1 MTTGRITDIG
11 IPMPYVNEAGD
22 NPPVNGQDFMGKLKS
37 AMETQATAINDLV
50 PVKEQT
56 PAQTQTPDNT
66 SASATKDVSEA
77 SKAGADRENIKSNVD
92 VSVDTEA
99 ANAYMDAMISLSA
112 IAREKGL
119 DLKPSMGDILSQ
131 DGVLTSIRTDGIEAY
146 KEGLDHCMA
155 LVMNQFDEAKDREG
169 EITRKDLTSKVDSIA
184 NSLETVKKN
193 VDTLEKMIRD
203 NLTAR
208 IHEMLG
214 DQKFDESRVL
224 TEVAVMLNRY
234 TINEEVVRLGAHI
247 AEFRKLLQSNEPV
260 GKRMDFLSQEMNR
273 EINTIGSKS
282 QIVEVN
288 FEVVNMKDSL
298 ENIREQIRNI
308 E

>member
-1 MTTGRITDIG
+1 MKSMTAYGYG
-11 IPMPYVNEAGD
+11 EFQNE
-22 NPPVNGQDFMGKLKS
+22 NYLMTMELKS
-37 AMETQATAINDLV
+37 YNNRFLEIGFFAPPYLSQYEAVVTETIKSHAQRGHIDLSIK
-50 PVKEQT
+50 VK
-56 PAQTQTPDNT
+56 
-66 SASATKDVSEA
+66 
-77 SKAGADRENIKSNVD
+77 NIKSNVD

-155 LVMNQFDEAKDREG
+155 LVMTQFDEAKDREG

>member
-1 MTTGRITDIG
+1 MKSMTAYGYG
-11 IPMPYVNEAGD
+11 EFQNE
-22 NPPVNGQDFMGKLKS
+22 NYLMTMELKS
-37 AMETQATAINDLV
+37 YNNRFLEIGFFAPPYLSQYEAVATETIKAHAQRGHIDLSIK
-50 PVKEQT
+50 VK
-56 PAQTQTPDNT
+56 
-66 SASATKDVSEA
+66 
-77 SKAGADRENIKSNVD
+77 NIKSNVD

-155 LVMNQFDEAKDREG
+155 LVMTQFDEAKDREG

-184 NSLETVKKN
+184 NSLEIVKKN

-203 NLTAR
+203 NLIAR

>member
-1 MTTGRITDIG
+1 MKSMTAYGYG
-11 IPMPYVNEAGD
+11 EFQNE
-22 NPPVNGQDFMGKLKS
+22 NYLMTMELKS
-37 AMETQATAINDLV
+37 YNNRFLEIGFFAPPYLSQYEAVVTETIKSHAQRGHIDLSIK
-50 PVKEQT
+50 VK
-56 PAQTQTPDNT
+56 
-66 SASATKDVSEA
+66 
-77 SKAGADRENIKSNVD
+77 NIKSNVD

-131 DGVLTSIRTDGIEAY
+131 DGVLTSIRTDGLEAY

-155 LVMNQFDEAKDREG
+155 LVMTQFDEAKDREG

>member
-1 MTTGRITDIG
+1 M
-11 IPMPYVNEAGD
+11 GD
-22 NPPVNGQDFMGKLKS
+22 NMKSMTAYGYGEFQNENYLMTMELKS
-37 AMETQATAINDLV
+37 YNNRFLEIGFFAPPYLSQYEAVATETIKAHAQRGHIDLSIK
-50 PVKEQT
+50 VK
-56 PAQTQTPDNT
+56 
-66 SASATKDVSEA
+66 
-77 SKAGADRENIKSNVD
+77 NIKSNVD

-155 LVMNQFDEAKDREG
+155 LVMSQFDEAKDREG

-184 NSLETVKKN
+184 NSLEIVKKN
-193 VDTLEKMIRD
+193 VDTLERMIRD

-208 IHEMLG
+208 INEMLG

-247 AEFRKLLQSNEPV
+247 AEFRKLLKSNEPV

>member
-1 MTTGRITDIG
+1 MKSMTAYG
-11 IPMPYVNEAGD
+11 YCEFQNE
-22 NPPVNGQDFMGKLKS
+22 NYLMTMELKS
-37 AMETQATAINDLV
+37 YNNRFLEIGFFAPPYLSQYEAVATETIKAHAQRGHIDLSIK
-50 PVKEQT
+50 VK
-56 PAQTQTPDNT
+56 
-66 SASATKDVSEA
+66 
-77 SKAGADRENIKSNVD
+77 NIKSNVD

-155 LVMNQFDEAKDREG
+155 LVMTQFDEAKDREG

-184 NSLETVKKN
+184 NSLEIVKKN

-214 DQKFDESRVL
+214 DQKFDESRIL

>member
-1 MTTGRITDIG
+1 M
-11 IPMPYVNEAGD
+11 
-22 NPPVNGQDFMGKLKS
+22 Q
-37 AMETQATAINDLV
+37 
-50 PVKEQT
+50 
-56 PAQTQTPDNT
+56 
-66 SASATKDVSEA
+66 
-77 SKAGADRENIKSNVD
+77 
-92 VSVDTEA
+92 
-99 ANAYMDAMISLSA
+99 
-112 IAREKGL
+112 
-119 DLKPSMGDILSQ
+119 
-131 DGVLTSIRTDGIEAY
+131 
-146 KEGLDHCMA
+146 
-155 LVMNQFDEAKDREG
+155 QFDEAKAREG
-169 EITRKDLTSKVDSIA
+169 EVTRRDLSDLLESIA
-184 NSLETVKKN
+184 KSLEVVKAN
-193 VDTLEKMIRD
+193 VGKLEEMIRN
-203 NLTAR
+203 NLTDR

-214 DQKFDESRVL
+214 DQKYDENRIL